1 MSDDCRNDCAE
12 PVAFPKQPNNRPGL
26 DKIDYRIGAYP
37 DFRDYLLGRL
47 DRAPQLQHWT
57 HRGAD
62 DPGIAL
68 LEGAAILGDIL
79 SFYQDRYANEA
90 YLRTA
95 TWRDSVADL
104 VRLLGYR
111 LSPGLGG
118 RGTFAFEVKG
128 DKPVRVPAGFPL
140 TAQVEGLEDPAD
152 FMTAYPWLGRFN
164 LYRRLHTPYI
174 TSATKDFVVWDPDPA
189 IEPIEIIAG
198 DRLLIGIAD
207 SSSNPTALSDPEIVV
222 IDSVRELHGRKI
234 YTIKGELQYSGS
246 SFQMAAV
253 KLGRSFRHFGHN
265 APRKL
270 ITLGSG
276 GTASEATIS
285 YVRYLDQT
293 TPPATTSDTYVV
305 DPALA
310 PSDFPLSSEVDDLA
324 LGAHVVIQGR
334 FLGTTSGGGEISLR
348 HTHLRTIAEVK
359 ARSMTWGAL
368 TGATTLVTVPSQ
380 VIVAGGGVYYHRAD
394 IREMEIH
401 EVVGPVMTL
410 RSAPEPTSAATGHY
424 LYFCG
429 TDAQV
434 QSLDGRSLLL
444 VKPDQE
450 PVLATVQSVQSLSA
464 SVADRSLLRRVTL
477 DVEVTYAD
485 YPHQDPSVT
494 VFGNLVE
501 ATQGKA
507 EREVVLG
514 NGDARQVFQTF
525 KLPKAP
531 LTYLIDA
538 GQTPPE
544 APELE
549 VFVSDRLWTRVA
561 SLFAKGPKEEIYI
574 VREDAKGES
583 WVQFGDGKTGA
594 RLPSGVKNVVA
605 HYRSGQGAFG
615 ALKTDTKVQ
624 PKGKLDRLDKVR
636 LPGVASGGAQPE
648 SGDKARQAAPG
659 KIQSLD
665 RLVSL
670 GDFES
675 ETLAIPAGR
684 STTTCRLWC

>member
-12 PVAFPKQPNNRPGL
+12 PLAFPKRPNNRPGL

-37 DFRDYLLGRL
+37 DFRDYLLSRL
-47 DRAPQLQHWT
+47 DRAPLLQDWT

-152 FMTAYPWLGRFN
+152 FMTSEDLLAYPWLGRFS
-164 LYRRLHTPYI
+164 LYRPRHTPYI
-174 TSATKDFVVWDPDPA
+174 TSAIKDFVIWDPDPA
-189 IEPIEIIAG
+189 IEIIAG
-198 DRLLIGIAD
+198 DRLLIGIAN

-234 YTIKGELQYSGS
+234 YTIKGELQYSSS

-270 ITLGSG
+270 ITLGTG

-310 PSDFPLSSEVDDLA
+310 PSDFPLNSEVDDLA

-348 HTHLRTIAEVK
+348 YTHLRTIAGVK

-380 VIVAGGGVYYHRAD
+380 IIVAGGGVYYHRAD

-401 EVVGPVMTL
+401 EGVGPVLTL
-410 RSAPEPTSAATGHY
+410 QSAPVPSSVAQGHD
-424 LYFCG
+424 LYMFG

-434 QSLDGRSLLL
+434 QSLDGRNLLL
-444 VKPDQE
+444 EKPGEE
-450 PVLATVQSVQSLSA
+450 PVLATVQSVESLSA

-477 DVEVTYAD
+477 DVEVTYGD

-501 ATQGKA
+501 ATQGKV
-507 EREVVLG
+507 EREAVLG

-549 VFVSDRLWTRVA
+549 VYVSDRLWTRVA

-583 WVQFGDGKTGA
+583 WVRTWSPATAPAKEPSVRSRPIPRCSPRASSIASTSCA
-594 RLPSGVKNVVA
+594 CPVLP
-605 HYRSGQGAFG
+605 
-615 ALKTDTKVQ
+615 
-624 PKGKLDRLDKVR
+624 P
-636 LPGVASGGAQPE
+636 
-648 SGDKARQAAPG
+648 AAPSRNPATRPAG
-659 KIQSLD
+659 RPPARS
-665 RLVSL
+665 RAWTGWSAW
-670 GDFES
+670 
-675 ETLAIPAGR
+675 AISSPRPWRFPAYGGPRRPGR

>member
-12 PVAFPKQPNNRPGL
+12 PVAFPKRPNNRPGL

-47 DRAPQLQHWT
+47 DRAPLLRDWT

-128 DKPVRVPAGFPL
+128 DKPVSVPAGFPL

-152 FMTAYPWLGRFN
+152 FMTSEDLLAYPWLGRFN

-270 ITLGSG
+270 ITRHRQRSHHQLCALPGPDHAADHHQRHLCGRSGVGAQRLSHGQQSGRLG
-276 GTASEATIS
+276 ARRED
-285 YVRYLDQT
+285 R
-293 TPPATTSDTYVV
+293 
-305 DPALA
+305 DPG
-310 PSDFPLSSEVDDLA
+310 PLSWD
-324 LGAHVVIQGR
+324 Q
-334 FLGTTSGGGEISLR
+334 LR
-348 HTHLRTIAEVK
+348 RRRVCPLYPSADHHRNQ
-359 ARSMTWGAL
+359 GAL
-368 TGATTLVTVPSQ
+368 HDLGRAHRGLDPD
-380 VIVAGGGVYYHRAD
+380 HRA
-394 IREMEIH
+394 
-401 EVVGPVMTL
+401 
-410 RSAPEPTSAATGHY
+410 EPDH
-424 LYFCG
+424 
-429 TDAQV
+429 
-434 QSLDGRSLLL
+434 RRRRRPLL
-444 VKPDQE
+444 P
-450 PVLATVQSVQSLSA
+450 
-464 SVADRSLLRRVTL
+464 
-477 DVEVTYAD
+477 
-485 YPHQDPSVT
+485 PHRHP
-494 VFGNLVE
+494 
-501 ATQGKA
+501 
-507 EREVVLG
+507 
-514 NGDARQVFQTF
+514 
-525 KLPKAP
+525 
-531 LTYLIDA
+531 
-538 GQTPPE
+538 
-544 APELE
+544 
-549 VFVSDRLWTRVA
+549 
-561 SLFAKGPKEEIYI
+561 
-574 VREDAKGES
+574 
-583 WVQFGDGKTGA
+583 GDGV
-594 RLPSGVKNVVA
+594 P
-605 HYRSGQGAFG
+605 
-615 ALKTDTKVQ
+615 
-624 PKGKLDRLDKVR
+624 
-636 LPGVASGGAQPE
+636 
-648 SGDKARQAAPG
+648 
-659 KIQSLD
+659 
-665 RLVSL
+665 
-670 GDFES
+670 
-675 ETLAIPAGR
+675 
-684 STTTCRLWC
+684 